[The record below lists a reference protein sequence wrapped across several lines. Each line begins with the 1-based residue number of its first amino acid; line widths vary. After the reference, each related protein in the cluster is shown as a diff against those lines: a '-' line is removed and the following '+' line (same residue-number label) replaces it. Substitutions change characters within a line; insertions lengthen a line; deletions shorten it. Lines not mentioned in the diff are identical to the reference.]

1 MPAPE
6 LLTSGVTEKE
16 PKGVPEGRTEGE
28 TPLEALPG
36 ALAQAVAVA
45 EEEGAALPEP
55 TSEALIVG
63 DSPVVR
69 VTRGEVLAP
78 GETDALAVSSGVLD
92 TAGDLLDEPERDAVE
107 EPDAEAFVVAE
118 SAAVRE
124 VRGEAEEET
133 EAALVAEG
141 RGEPEA
147 EVERS
152 AVVVPLMAAE
162 AVTRDEVEAVRED
175 DTVPVAGAVED
186 ASSEPLCAGLP
197 LGVPLAHEAPL
208 RVGESEPDADV
219 QAETAADPET
229 VELELAYMVCESVG
243 YEGKAVADPDAEKDT
258 VEHALGVWD
267 MSGEKEE
274 EGLGGSESEA
284 AGDREA
290 LAEARSEAESAAEAV
305 AEGEDVVDAEA
316 ANEACAER
324 ETRGD
329 KEVPGE
335 RLGVADTEGELESA
349 AEREEES
356 DGRADTVPFTV
367 SEGTE
372 VPREDA
378 LDAALTDGE
387 PVLRGEALD
396 ATVTEGEPVPL
407 ELAQGLA
414 VAELDGDGG
423 REGGADV
430 DAAFDTVAGL
440 LPLAAGVP
448 LRDREGASEA
458 VPFTTDTLALVV
470 EEPESDAE
478 SERGAEGDTLPVAEP
493 LPPARD
499 GVGNADALPLV
510 VTRVEGEAP
519 EGVGAA
525 LPLRETEGDAVPLID
540 RESAP
545 LKDTLAEGD

>member
-1 MPAPE
+1 M
-6 LLTSGVTEKE
+6 
-16 PKGVPEGRTEGE
+16 PEGRTEGE
-28 TPLEALPG
+28 TPREALPG
-36 ALAQAVAVA
+36 ALSQAVAVA
-45 EEEGAALPEP
+45 KEEGAELPEP
-55 TSEALIVG
+55 ASEALIVG
-63 DSPVVR
+63 DSPAVR
-69 VTRGEVLAP
+69 VTRGEMLTP
-78 GETDALAVSSGVLD
+78 GDTDALAVSSGVVD

-107 EPDAEAFVVAE
+107 EPDAEAFAVAE

-133 EAALVAEG
+133 EAALVVEG

-162 AVTRDEVEAVRED
+162 AVTGGEVEAVRED
-175 DTVPVAGAVED
+175 DTVPVAGAEED
-186 ASSEPLCAGLP
+186 ASSEPLGAGLP

-208 RVGESEPDADV
+208 RVGESEADADE
-219 QAETAADPET
+219 QAETAAEPEA

-243 YEGKAVADPDAEKDT
+243 YEGKAVADTDAERDT
-258 VEHALGVWD
+258 VEHTLGVWEI
-267 MSGEKEE
+267 SGEKEE
-274 EGLGGSESEA
+274 EGLGGRESEA

-305 AEGEDVVDAEA
+305 TEGEDVVDAEA
-316 ANEACAER
+316 ANEARAER

-329 KEVPGE
+329 KEAPGE
-335 RLGVADTEGELESA
+335 RLGVADTEGELDSA
-349 AEREEES
+349 AERDEES
-356 DGRADTVPFTV
+356 DGRIDTVPLTV
-367 SEGTE
+367 PEGAK

-387 PVLRGEALD
+387 PVFRVDALD
-396 ATVTEGEPVPL
+396 ATLTEGEPVPL

-423 REGGADV
+423 REGGADT
-430 DAAFDTVAGL
+430 DAAFDAVAGL

-448 LRDREGASEA
+448 LRDRVGAPEA

-470 EEPESDAE
+470 EEPESEAE

-499 GVGNADALPLV
+499 GVGFADAQPLV
-510 VTRVEGEAP
+510 VEREEGVAP

-545 LKDTLAEGD
+545 LKDALPEGD